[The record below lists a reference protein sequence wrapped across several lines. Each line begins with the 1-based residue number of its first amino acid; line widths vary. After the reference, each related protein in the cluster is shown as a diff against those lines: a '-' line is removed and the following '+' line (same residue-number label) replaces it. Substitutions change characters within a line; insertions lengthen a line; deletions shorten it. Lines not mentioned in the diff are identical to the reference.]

1 MLKKIS
7 PYSLIML
14 SFVGLIIIGAL
25 LLKLPFSHYPG
36 KEVSFFEAL
45 FTATSAVTVTGL
57 SIVDIGAV
65 YTGFGKF
72 ILLILIQFGGLGVLT
87 ISSVFVLLIAKRIGF
102 YTKRLVAEGL
112 NHNKMYD
119 IYTVT
124 KRVVFITLL
133 FEAIGAVLLLARLYK
148 TIRFFRR
155 CLCRYFIRYL
165 LFAMPV

>member
-25 LLKLPFSHYPG
+25 LLKLPFSHYPD

-57 SIVDIGAV
+57 SIVDIEAV
-65 YTGFGKF
+65 YTVFGKF

-133 FEAIGAVLLLARLYK
+133 FEAIGAVLLFGSFIQDYS
-148 TIRFFRR
+148 FFQA
-155 CLCRYFIRYL
+155 
-165 LFAMPV
+165 LFMSVFHSC